1 MGYTALA
8 EVCKSGSIH
17 ISSGTPMSRMVVLIF
32 ILLLLGGGVYYLS
45 TLPKEVPVKTVTV
58 DVAPGGNAQ

>member
-1 MGYTALA
+1 
-8 EVCKSGSIH
+8 
-17 ISSGTPMSRMVVLIF
+17 MSRMVVLIF

-45 TLPKEVPVKTVTV
+45 TLPKVVPVKTVTV